1 MKDTV
6 TNQIEDF
13 LRSNPNSFQ
22 IVEEQVD
29 IDLQFEYFNV
39 SKKERYSATSEDVLT
54 KSHLLF
60 DPSTSTED
68 AKRLLVQLA
77 AIDSV
82 EALRTI
88 ERYAD
93 IATGALYSW
102 AYLAKKESRL
112 IVESSLLDEKQILIS
127 TGLGGRG
134 TLLRYFVVL
143 ISREGNEFS
152 ESQKKIINNEF
163 DFILS
168 KNQSVVEKITFESK
182 YSQIISLIPLNVSIK
197 NTLKSAVEEC
207 NNYGD
212 FLEQNFLVTN
222 VKIFSLEEIEQ
233 FLNDTVAP
241 ENESVESEESDE

>member
-39 SKKERYSATSEDVLT
+39 SKKERYSSSPEEVLEQ
-54 KSHLLF
+54 SDRLF
-60 DPSTSTED
+60 DPTISDED

-77 AIDSV
+77 AMDNV
-82 EALRTI
+82 RALRII
-88 ERYAD
+88 ERYAES
-93 IATGALYSW
+93 ATGMLYSW

-112 IVESSLLDEKQILIS
+112 IVESSLLNEKQILIS
-127 TGLGGRG
+127 TGLGGKG
-134 TLLRYFVVL
+134 SLLRYFVVL

-152 ESQKKIINNEF
+152 DSQKKIINNEF
-163 DFILS
+163 EYILS
-168 KNQSVVEKITFESK
+168 KNHSVVEKITFESK
-182 YSQIISLIPLNVSIK
+182 YSQILSLIPLNVSIK
-197 NTLKSAVEEC
+197 DTLKSAVEEC
-207 NNYGD
+207 NNYGS

-222 VKIFSLEEIEQ
+222 VKILSLEEIEQ
-233 FLNDTVAP
+233 FLNDSSKAET
-241 ENESVESEESDE
+241 ESATDADE

>member
-13 LRSNPNSFQ
+13 LRSNPNNFQ
-22 IVEEQVD
+22 IIEEQVD
-29 IDLQFEYFNV
+29 IDLQFEYFNI
-39 SKKERYSATSEDVLT
+39 SKKERYSMAAEEVLS
-54 KSHLLF
+54 KSDLLF
-60 DPSTSTED
+60 DPSTTDED
-68 AKRLLVQLA
+68 VKRLLVQLA

-82 EALRTI
+82 HALRVI
-88 ERYAD
+88 ERYAEIVSGTLKD
-93 IATGALYSW
+93 W

-112 IVESSLLDEKQILIS
+112 IVESSLLDEKKILIS

-152 ESQKKIINNEF
+152 DSQKKIISNEF
-163 DFILS
+163 EFVLS

-197 NTLKSAVEEC
+197 NTLKTAVEEC

-222 VKIFSLEEIEQ
+222 VKILSLEEIEQ
-233 FLNDTVAP
+233 FLNDTGNRQHD
-241 ENESVESEESDE
+241 EESVE